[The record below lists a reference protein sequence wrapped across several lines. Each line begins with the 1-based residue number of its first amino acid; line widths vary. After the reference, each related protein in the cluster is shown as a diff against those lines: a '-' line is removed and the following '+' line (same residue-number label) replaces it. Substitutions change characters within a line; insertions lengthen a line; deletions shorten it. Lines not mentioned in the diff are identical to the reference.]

1 MPTRFPESSVATNAP
16 ADEQRTIRC
25 YSLPPLMRPATT
37 VSLTADRLLAFEAM
51 RLLIRIDGML
61 REARA
66 DWNQDRFR
74 RLMRLRTRTAAL
86 FRRRWAKLDRPP
98 VVVLEALR
106 RRYHANLAG
115 HLYPVS
121 QD

>member
-1 MPTRFPESSVATNAP
+1 MPTRFPESSVGLNSP

-25 YSLPPLMRPATT
+25 YSLPLLTQPATT

-51 RLLIRIDGML
+51 RVLIRLDGML

-74 RLMRLRTRTAAL
+74 RLMRLRTRTAARL
-86 FRRRWAKLDRPP
+86 RRRWAKLDRPP
-98 VVVLEALR
+98 VVVLGTLR
-106 RRYHANLAG
+106 RRYHANLACY
-115 HLYPVS
+115 LYGGS
-121 QD
+121 